1 MRYEIRRIDIWS
13 VVKVVFVISL
23 TFGFA
28 VGVFYALL
36 IGFISTFATPFESGE
51 FGGTV
56 GMLGGFAL
64 IFLIFFMTIFIA
76 VLYTV
81 FAAIGTALYNLLAR
95 LLGGF
100 ILDLRGIEEKRQANV
115 QKPEESV
122 L

>member
-23 TFGFA
+23 AFGFA

-36 IGFISTFATPFESGE
+36 IGFISTFAPPFESGE
-51 FGGTV
+51 FGGPV